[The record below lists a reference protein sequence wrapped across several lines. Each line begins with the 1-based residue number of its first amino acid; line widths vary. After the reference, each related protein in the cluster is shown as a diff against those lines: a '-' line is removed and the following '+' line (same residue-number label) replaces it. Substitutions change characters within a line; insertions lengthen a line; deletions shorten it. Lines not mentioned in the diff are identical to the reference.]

1 MATMTMTTTAVKRVT
16 PTHSEDQ
23 VSLLYEPQ
31 SKATQRDPYAL
42 DNAFRPNCRGQMFGF
57 MHNSGLWLVIS
68 AWYLGYYV

>member
-1 MATMTMTTTAVKRVT
+1 MQMATMTVTTTAT
-16 PTHSEDQ
+16 PTHLVRN
-23 VSLLYEPQ
+23 VSHQEPPQ
-31 SKATQRDPYAL
+31 PKATQRDPYAL